1 MEEVKT
7 GNGENGTIS
16 LELNAQSELI
26 LKAYNIVIACQ
37 NLVSFISIQ
46 EIYRK

>member
-1 MEEVKT
+1 MKKSKSKMEEVKT

-26 LKAYNIVIACQ
+26 LKAYNIVI
-37 NLVSFISIQ
+37 Q